1 MRKLLFH
8 LRGVPDDEAD
18 DVRDLLREAGIEFY
32 ETQAGRWNLS
42 VPALWLPD
50 ASQLVEARTLIDA
63 YQRERY
69 ERAQSGPPTR
79 SWLAN
84 LLDSPARV
92 IVYLCVIV
100 GVLYLSTMP
109 FIGLGD

>member
-1 MRKLLFH
+1 MRELLFH

-18 DVRDLLREAGIEFY
+18 DVRELLREAGIEFY

-42 VPALWLPD
+42 VPALWLSD
-50 ASQLVEARTLIDA
+50 ASQLTEARALINA

-69 ERAQSGPPTR
+69 KRAQADPPPR

-84 LLDSPARV
+84 LLESPVRV
-92 IVYLCVIV
+92 IVYLAVV
-100 GVLYLSTMP
+100 GGVLYLSTMP
-109 FIGLGD
+109 FIGLGE